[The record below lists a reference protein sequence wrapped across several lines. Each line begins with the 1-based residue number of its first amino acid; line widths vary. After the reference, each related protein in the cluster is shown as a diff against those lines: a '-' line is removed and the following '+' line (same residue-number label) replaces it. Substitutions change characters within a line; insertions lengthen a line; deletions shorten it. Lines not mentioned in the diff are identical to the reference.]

1 MFGIFSKKKPAR
13 IDAAKSAKAAAEKPA
28 AKKAAAAPLQP
39 PAKAKVAAPKVA
51 PNVSTRPEPPVSAGS
66 NLDRAKSAL
75 DKRAVPAD
83 RQKLIQQAL
92 AVHQAQ
98 SKKLDQLPDE
108 TRQKLRAMALKA
120 FVLGGPKDKNKLN

>member
-1 MFGIFSKKKPAR
+1 MFGIFSKKKPAKG
-13 IDAAKSAKAAAEKPA
+13 DAAKSAKAAAEKPA
-28 AKKAAAAPLQP
+28 AKKAAAAPPQP
-39 PAKAKVAAPKVA
+39 PAKAKAAAPNA
-51 PNVSTRPEPPVSAGS
+51 STRPEPPVSAGS